1 MDTPTVDAPPPSAA
15 RWPVLGWIGA
25 AIVSF
30 VVFVVVQTVAGIAV
44 LVHTHPDFSRVL
56 AAPTADSSR
65 IVDGWMKD
73 ISAAPYL
80 FCYALFGDGAMFAC
94 AVFYGKA
101 MIGATPQ
108 KLGLG
113 RFGGLRHVWIGVLA
127 GIALIIASDITSG
140 IQAKMFGPHPEKVA
154 ELLLT
159 HHGALSFVLDLL
171 SVSVLAPIAEEY
183 LFRGIV
189 FNGLAQ
195 HMPVVAAAI
204 VSGVVFGAAHLDPWS
219 IVPLATIGVGLAL
232 LYRRTGSLWPNI
244 VAHSTVNTVAL
255 VAVYFFPKLAT

>member
-1 MDTPTVDAPPPSAA
+1 MDTSTVDVSPPAGK

-25 AIVSF
+25 AFVSF
-30 VVFVVVQTVAGIAV
+30 VIFVVVQTVAGIVV
-44 LVHTHPDFSRVL
+44 LVKVHPEFLRVAAAPPPDFSRVL
-56 AAPTADSSR
+56 
-65 IVDGWMKD
+65 DGWTKD

-80 FCYALFGDGAMFAC
+80 FLYALLGDGAMFAC

-101 MIGATPQ
+101 MIGAGPSQ
-108 KLGLG
+108 IGLG
-113 RFGGLRHVWIGVLA
+113 RFGGFRSVWIGVLA
-127 GIALIIASDITSG
+127 GIGLIVASDITSA
-140 IQAKMFGPHPEKVA
+140 IQARIFGPHPEKVA
-154 ELLLT
+154 ELLLS

-171 SVSVLAPIAEEY
+171 SVSVLAPLAEEY

-195 HMPVVAAAI
+195 LMPVIPAAI

-244 VAHSTVNTVAL
+244 VAHATVNTVAL
-255 VAVYFFPKLAT
+255 VAVYLFPKLAT